1 MSEWNSQKDAPAH
14 HTGNTVLLLWL
25 SCNAANIFTGICRTG
40 MMRVERQ
47 SAIVGFKV
55 HVQLWGKNAP
65 KKKVY
70 VHESSVHQTYINDCI
85 NKTINKATL
94 I

>member
-1 MSEWNSQKDAPAH
+1 MREWNSQKDAPAH

-25 SCNAANIFTGICRTG
+25 SCNGANIFTGICRTR

-55 HVQLWGKNAP
+55 HVQLWEKNAP
-65 KKKVY
+65 KKKVKTLILLFIMVY
-70 VHESSVHQTYINDCI
+70 VHESSVHQT
-85 NKTINKATL
+85 
-94 I
+94 